1 MNHSR
6 FALAASIAI
15 PLAMLSACGDDVTEV
30 TKVVEVQSTPISTV
44 SSEKDLPDCDKDN
57 NGSFVITEDEKDV
70 YVCYSEKWYVLNGKD
85 GSTTAVKDGTN
96 GKNGADGKKGA
107 DGNDGADGASC
118 SGVAFESGDSAGF
131 KIVCGTD
138 TLGVILNGKN
148 GKDGKNG
155 RHGLVPGLAK
165 KLAKRMKRGINSM
178 AFYSPGTNF
187 KSFND
192 DEFISDWSLWLEPK
206 NKDRFRKSDFKMIAD
221 KGFDHIRLEVRWD
234 THFTGD
240 SSECQIDPEYM
251 KQVRWAVDNTVAAG
265 MIAVVEDHYLI
276 FTQKATQDNAKG
288 NGYSYEEISPCEKK
302 IYRQMIEEFKD
313 ISPDSLVLELP
324 NEPTTEP
331 DISAKQ
337 WNNLVD
343 SLIQVIHGVDPA
355 RVIIVG
361 SRNFYNKDYLN
372 ELRLDDPNGLL
383 MASFH
388 YYEPFGFTQGNC
400 GAAKAPDDTCGK
412 PVWKGTQNQK
422 MDIFKDFEQV
432 AAWSKAHG
440 DMPIYLGEF
449 GTNYFV
455 KDTASV
461 ERWLSTIVQTADY
474 FGFATAVF
482 CFDGGMYLYHF
493 TTEEWVSYKLRAL
506 FNPKDKFVA
515 PDRPDLDA
523 ISKKTVVEDF
533 GDDFPESKL
542 SSDLGL
548 GFNWG
553 FYNSCEGSTTCD
565 TVVTTN
571 EAGTRSENAAMASFK
586 TTQGHSGDGLYMK
599 HTLDLPE
606 NVSPYW
612 AFNLNLSGA
621 GDYVDLSKMEAFSF
635 WAKGQGK
642 IRLVL
647 FTAYSDSIAA
657 KSSDPGWKAGFY
669 GEFSLSDEWTRYVV
683 WANAL
688 LPERYSTMDTVGGEW
703 EKAKDRV
710 YKIEFKNGD
719 GILRGVKTTVEWY
732 LDDITLH
739 GMELADF
746 E

>member
-1 MNHSR
+1 MKRMFFS
-6 FALAASIAI
+6 FLITAAI
-15 PLAMLSACGDDVTEV
+15 PLFLAACSDKVTEV
-30 TKVVEVQSTPISTV
+30 SKVVEVQHGPLSTV
-44 SSEKDLPDCDKDN
+44 LSENDLPDCVKDN
-57 NGSFVITEDEKDV
+57 NGSFVFTEDKKNIS
-70 YVCYSEKWYVLNGKD
+70 VCYDQKWYVLNGKD
-85 GSTTAVKDGTN
+85 GATTVVKDGTN
-96 GKNGADGKKGA
+96 GKNGANGANGKDGSNGE
-107 DGNDGADGASC
+107 DGVSC
-118 SGVAFESGDSAGF
+118 SGVAFKSGDSTGF
-131 KIVCGTD
+131 MIVCGSD
-138 TLGVILNGKN
+138 TLGFILNGTD
-148 GKDGKNG
+148 GKDGKG
-155 RHGLVPGLAK
+155 GLHGMTPGLAK
-165 KLAKRMKRGINSM
+165 KLVKRMKRGINSM

-187 KSFND
+187 TSFSD
-192 DEFISDWSLWLEPK
+192 DEFVSDWSLWLEPK
-206 NKDRFRKSDFKMIAD
+206 NKDRLRKSDFKMIAD

-234 THFTGD
+234 THFIGD
-240 SSECQIDPEYM
+240 SSKCQIDPEYM

-276 FTQKATQDNAKG
+276 FTQKATQDNANG
-288 NGYSYEEISPCEKK
+288 NGYSYEDISPCEKE

-313 ISPDSLVLELP
+313 ISPNSLVLELP

-331 DISAKQ
+331 YISAQQ

-361 SRNFYNKDYLN
+361 SRNFYNKDYMN
-372 ELRLDDPNGLL
+372 ELRLNDPNGLL
-383 MASFH
+383 MAGFH

-461 ERWLSTIVQTADY
+461 ERWLATIVQTADY

-493 TTEEWVSYKLRAL
+493 TTEKWVSYKLRAL
-506 FNPKDKFVA
+506 FNSKEAFAA
-515 PDRPDLDA
+515 PNRPDLDVIA
-523 ISKKTVVEDF
+523 KNTVVEDF
-533 GDDFPESKL
+533 GDDYPKSKL

-548 GFNWG
+548 DFEWG
-553 FYNSCEGSTTCD
+553 FYNSCEGRTTCD

-571 EAGTRSENAAMASFK
+571 EAGTRSEKATMASFK
-586 TTQGHSGDGLYMK
+586 TTHGHFGNGLYMK
-599 HTLDLPE
+599 HVVDLPE
-606 NVSPYW
+606 NVSPFW
-612 AFNLNLSGA
+612 AFNLNFSEA
-621 GDYVDLSKMEAFSF
+621 GDYVDLSKMEALSF

-642 IRLVL
+642 IRAVL

-657 KSSDPGWKAGFY
+657 KSSSPGWKAGFY

-683 WANAL
+683 WADAL
-688 LPERYSTMDTVGGEW
+688 LPERYSSLDTVGGEW

-719 GILRGVKTTVEWY
+719 GVLRGVKTTIEWY
-732 LDDITLH
+732 LDDITIH
-739 GMELADF
+739 GMELEDF